1 MLIQVKSTIS
11 LTLIMLFVQSHG
23 FHYIKALK
31 DGVSQW
37 HNSLTMATP
46 NAAQKQLMKQWMGC
60 AGELVV
66 WENHDVFVEDGVEEV
81 MLGRYNLTGM

>member
-1 MLIQVKSTIS
+1 MARVRSAFLAR
-11 LTLIMLFVQSHG
+11 LALLFEHRAGPFSAKLG
-23 FHYIKALK
+23 SAA
-31 DGVSQW
+31 VSVGL
-37 HNSLTMATP
+37 SDIACD
-46 NAAQKQLMKQWMGC
+46 MGC